1 MSAEKRGARI
11 VGIPNV
17 PLTQRGYMTVDK
29 MDDVYGSNSGAVT
42 SPNDPLAQMEREETA
57 QALKELRDLQVQKKT
72 KELQNRIEKEK
83 AEIEGGSTVKG
94 LYNFTAADIAAI
106 SKMGDAEKQGFFQTV
121 QMINSMAAMQT
132 PGGGGQ
138 NPMLALALAG
148 GLGGGGR
155 QQGLTA
161 KDVLDIGAQY
171 ANLYQGAGKGDGEL
185 SKTLLLNLLTQTL
198 PQWQNS
204 SIQNMQMAYQAQI
217 AQLQQNQ
224 ADPLR
229 DLKYLK
235 EGAEALGYKPMSA
248 STDIEKLRI
257 EMENTWKGKEFDL
270 RVNELNYSRQLGLI
284 KEIMNN
290 PLVEQL
296 AKGFGRSA
304 LGGPAQTP
312 KPVSTVAEAPN
323 PLGPPQMLQAPQE
336 AAAPQD
342 KKQPIIMYT
351 CPNCKAQI
359 YAPLDQT
366 QVTCTSCGGSFPVD
380 PQASIQYTL
389 QQRQGAA

>member
-1 MSAEKRGARI
+1 MSEKKGTRVIG
-11 VGIPNV
+11 VPNI

-29 MDDVYGSNSGAVT
+29 MDDVYGSNSGAAM
-42 SPNDPLAQMEREETA
+42 SANDPLAQMEREETA

-83 AEIEGGSTVKG
+83 AELDGSSSPTKG
-94 LYNFTAADIAAI
+94 LYNFTAADVANI
-106 SKMGDAEKQGFFQTV
+106 SKMGDAEKQAFFQTV
-121 QMINSMAAMQT
+121 QMINSTAAMQS
-132 PGGGGQ
+132 PGGGQ

-148 GLGGGGR
+148 GLGGGR

-161 KDVLDIGAQY
+161 KDVLDIGNQY
-171 ANLYQGAGKGDGEL
+171 ANLFQGAGKGDGEL
-185 SKTLLLNLLTQTL
+185 SKTLLLNLLTTTL

-235 EGAEALGYKPMSA
+235 EGAEALGYKPLSA

-257 EMENTWKGKEFDL
+257 EMDNTWKSKEFDL

-296 AKGFGRSA
+296 AKGFGR
-304 LGGPAQTP
+304 GTVGPAAAQRPAT
-312 KPVSTVAEAPN
+312 TVTEAPN
-323 PLGPPQMLQAPQE
+323 PLGPPQMLQPQ
-336 AAAPQD
+336 ADAAPQD

-389 QQRQGAA
+389 QQRQGAP